1 MKEERD
7 VDDPLLTA
15 IAEALRECGV
25 TDPRAVIAAADAAVR
40 VLGRDRC
47 VCRQAAHVQHHEVP
61 VEGCSWCK
69 PGAARKPGKQ
79 GTATVPT
86 GGLL

>member
-1 MKEERD
+1 M
-7 VDDPLLTA
+7 DDPLLTA
-15 IAEALRECGV
+15 VAEALREHGV
-25 TDPRAVIAAADAAVR
+25 TDPKAVIAAADAAEL

-47 VCRQAAHVQHHEVP
+47 VCRQSVHAAHHRTRVN
-61 VEGCSWCK
+61 GCPWCSK
-69 PGAARKPGKQ
+69 STAAPAPRKI

>member
-1 MKEERD
+1 

-15 IAEALRECGV
+15 VAEALREHGV
-25 TDPRAVIAAADAAVR
+25 TDPKAVFAAAGAAER

-47 VCRQAAHVQHHEVP
+47 VCRQSVHVRHHRTTVDGCPWCAKAA
-61 VEGCSWCK
+61 
-69 PGAARKPGKQ
+69 AALRESS
-79 GTATVPT
+79 TATVPT